1 MIICTQPAEHS
12 SSRSR
17 RDKEQRQRERRRVER
32 AGKGERGQSYKC
44 IAPKNRLTN
53 TRMTTNDAEREREK
67 DREGMCV
74 EKDIDCV
81 RAEGGAVG
89 GRWRRRHAKPKRN
102 HKLKLMTLARRS

>member
-12 SSRSR
+12 SR

-53 TRMTTNDAEREREK
+53 TRMTTNDAERERGRKTE
-67 DREGMCV
+67 RECALKRTLLVCGR
-74 EKDIDCV
+74 
-81 RAEGGAVG
+81 RAARSEGVGADVTQNQ
-89 GRWRRRHAKPKRN
+89 RETIN
-102 HKLKLMTLARRS
+102 LN